1 MRKIVIATDNA
12 HKLKEIKEI
21 LGDKY
26 EIFSKS
32 QVGVTGSP
40 EENED
45 TLEKNAYIKASD
57 VAQKVPYMVVADDT
71 GIFANALEGKPGVH
85 SARFAYDLGLAK
97 DHDDNKNNEVLLK
110 LLEGRDRSAYF
121 KTAIC
126 VIDEEK
132 NIHYVEGVIK
142 GTIADKKRGS
152 AGFGYDSLFIPEG
165 YDKTFGEL
173 GEEEKNKI
181 SHRARALF
189 NLRDYLEKI

>member
-45 TLEKNAYIKASD
+45 TLEKNAYIKAAD

-71 GIFANALEGKPGVH
+71 GIFVNALDGKPGVH

-97 DHDDNKNNEVLLK
+97 DHDDKRNNEVLLK
-110 LLEGRDRSAYF
+110 MLEGRDRSACF

-142 GTIADKKRGS
+142 GTIAKSNRGT